1 MTSNLTKKIEEIE
14 DTKLKSGELFMY
26 GHCETNGDINA
37 GVCCEEADLEA
48 IESTL
53 QYIML
58 QTAKVL
64 YESNPEITKED
75 VAEILFTD
83 LFGSINLSC
92 RISTVIRARMRFVT
106 RLPIYL
112 RTPSRNSI
120 STEILSNFI

>member
-1 MTSNLTKKIEEIE
+1 MASNLTKKIEEIE

-64 YESNPEITKED
+64 YDSNPEITKGD

-83 LFGSINLSC
+83 LFGSINL
-92 RISTVIRARMRFVT
+92 FVQD
-106 RLPIYL
+106 LD
-112 RTPSRNSI
+112 RNKS
-120 STEILSNFI
+120 EDEEDCL

>member
-1 MTSNLTKKIEEIE
+1 MASNLTKKINDIE

-26 GHCETNGDINA
+26 GHCEDNGDINA

-64 YESNPEITKED
+64 YDSNPEITKED
-75 VAEILFTD
+75 ITEILFTD
-83 LFGSINLSC
+83 LFGSINLFLAELN
-92 RISTVIRARMRFVT
+92 RDKDEGEIRDEAA
-106 RLPIYL
+106 
-112 RTPSRNSI
+112 N
-120 STEILSNFI
+120 ILTDTFEDFDFYGDFE

>member
-1 MTSNLTKKIEEIE
+1 MASNLTKKIEEIE

-26 GHCETNGDINA
+26 GPCETNGDINA

-83 LFGSINLSC
+83 LFGSINL
-92 RISTVIRARMRFVT
+92 FVQD
-106 RLPIYL
+106 LD
-112 RTPSRNSI
+112 RNKSEDEVRDEAADLL
-120 STEILSNFI
+120 TDTFEEFDFYGDFE

>member
-1 MTSNLTKKIEEIE
+1 
-14 DTKLKSGELFMY
+14 MY

-64 YESNPEITKED
+64 YDSNPEITKGD

-83 LFGSINLSC
+83 LFGSINLFVQDLDRNKSEDEV
-92 RISTVIRARMRFVT
+92 RDEAADLLTDTFEEFDFLRRF
-106 RLPIYL
+106 
-112 RTPSRNSI
+112 
-120 STEILSNFI
+120 LSNLI

>member
-1 MTSNLTKKIEEIE
+1 MASNLTKKIEEIE

-64 YESNPEITKED
+64 YDSNPEITKGD
-75 VAEILFTD
+75 VAEILFTLQIEKPWLAHGKAESWLD
-83 LFGSINLSC
+83 DGNVEDSILHSS
-92 RISTVIRARMRFVT
+92 STST
-106 RLPIYL
+106 R
-112 RTPSRNSI
+112 
-120 STEILSNFI
+120 

>member
-1 MTSNLTKKIEEIE
+1 MASKITKKIEEIE
-14 DTKLKSGELFMY
+14 DTKLNSGELFMY

-64 YESNPEITKED
+64 YESNPDITKED
-75 VAEILFTD
+75 ITEILFTD
-83 LFGSINLSC
+83 LFGSINL
-92 RISTVIRARMRFVT
+92 FVQELDRSKDEAEVRDEAADLLT
-106 RLPIYL
+106 DTFEDFDFYGDF
-112 RTPSRNSI
+112 
-120 STEILSNFI
+120 E

>member
-1 MTSNLTKKIEEIE
+1 MASDLTKKINDIE

-26 GHCETNGDINA
+26 GHCEDNGDINA

-64 YESNPEITKED
+64 YDSNPEITKED
-75 VAEILFTD
+75 ITEILFTD
-83 LFGSINLSC
+83 LFGSINLFLSELN
-92 RISTVIRARMRFVT
+92 RDKDEGEIRDEAA
-106 RLPIYL
+106 
-112 RTPSRNSI
+112 N
-120 STEILSNFI
+120 ILTDTFEDFDFYGDFE

>member
-1 MTSNLTKKIEEIE
+1 MASDLTKKIKDIE

-26 GHCETNGDINA
+26 GHCDADGDINA

-75 VAEILFTD
+75 ITEILFTD
-83 LFGSINLSC
+83 LFGSINLFIQELD
-92 RISTVIRARMRFVT
+92 RDKDEAEIRDEAADLLTDVFEGFDF
-106 RLPIYL
+106 YD
-112 RTPSRNSI
+112 
-120 STEILSNFI
+120 EF